1 MRCWAKKV
9 EIYHSFD
16 NGSGWRH
23 LPSPSFMFLSGNGLN
38 MNILKH
44 RTSIA
49 CLHSFKAVNW
59 NYLLLWI
66 ANSHSWCWKWR
77 AVTVF
82 RLWGSYLVDHNK
94 VIVLTRTTLMDWIV
108 WQTHGFAHFWVVEGM
123 QAAGIQAARLTSIKY
138 WRRWRKQQLDLPAF
152 YSHLFLSFLW
162 LRPTVGNIRL
172 MQM

>member
-1 MRCWAKKV
+1 MQFNEDDGRTPIPVDDRHIHLLMCAKETSKSAHRPRHCLYSLRLETEKTTRCQNPSKIGLKCHQCVV
-9 EIYHSFD
+9 EPKRIGIYHSFD

-66 ANSHSWCWKWR
+66 ANSHFWCWKWT
-77 AVTVF
+77 AVTV
-82 RLWGSYLVDHNK
+82 RL
-94 VIVLTRTTLMDWIV
+94 
-108 WQTHGFAHFWVVEGM
+108 
-123 QAAGIQAARLTSIKY
+123 
-138 WRRWRKQQLDLPAF
+138 
-152 YSHLFLSFLW
+152 LSS
-162 LRPTVGNIRL
+162 RS
-172 MQM
+172 